1 MILDIKLQ
9 PGKKLYFISD
19 LHLGAPDYSKSLERE
34 RKVIRFLQ
42 LAEQDAQAIFLVGD
56 TFEDRKSVV

>member
-42 LAEQDAQAIFLVGD
+42 LAEQDAQAIFW
-56 TFEDRKSVV
+56 